1 MIIIYKMD
9 KYVSIGMMNTA
20 SNTAKASRAVL
31 KQIEDREDWVVSDKE
46 SLANINDLLK
56 DWGKIVLNDKKSQEG
71 IIKLMAMV
79 GTGDMVNIVEYIKSR
94 NDDFLFNELLAEMN
108 KGDNE
113 YSRLVIKRF
122 LTLYRVALIPKVF
135 SIDRLNAIHEQIKIQ
150 KNK

>member
-1 MIIIYKMD
+1 MN

-20 SNTAKASRAVL
+20 SNVAKVNKSTL
-31 KQIEDREDWVVSDKE
+31 KQIEDREDWVVKDKE
-46 SLANINDLLK
+46 ILKNINNLLK
-56 DWGKIVLNDKKSQEG
+56 NWEKIVCESKQSREG

-79 GTGDMVNIVEYIKSR
+79 STGNMVNLIEYIKMK
-94 NDDFLFNELLAEMN
+94 NDDFLFDELLTEMN
-108 KGDNE
+108 KGDTE

-135 SIDRLNAIHEQIKIQ
+135 SIERLNAIHEQIKINNL